1 MLTKRIIPCLDVK
14 AGRVV
19 KGINFKDLRDAGDP
33 AELAETYMKE
43 GADELVLLDISA
55 SEERRGT
62 MARWVQDV
70 ADRLTIPFTVGGGIS
85 SADQARELVS
95 IGADKISLNT
105 AAVDNPSLISRCAN
119 ILGSQAVVVAIDV
132 KKKGKSWKV
141 FTHGGNLETSLNCLD
156 WIEQVESMGCGEILL
171 TSMDGDGTKEGYD
184 LELLTEASKRT
195 SVPIIAS
202 GGAGSAEHIAQALES
217 GAQAALA
224 ASIFHYGILRIKE
237 VKEHLLGRGIPVR
250 IGE

>member
-105 AAVDNPSLISRCAN
+105 AAVDNPSLISRCADL
-119 ILGSQAVVVAIDV
+119 LGSQAVVVAVDV

-171 TSMDGDGTKEGYD
+171 TSMDGDGT
-184 LELLTEASKRT
+184 
-195 SVPIIAS
+195 
-202 GGAGSAEHIAQALES
+202 
-217 GAQAALA
+217 
-224 ASIFHYGILRIKE
+224 
-237 VKEHLLGRGIPVR
+237 
-250 IGE
+250 

>member
-85 SADQARELVS
+85 SADQARELIS

-105 AAVDNPSLISRCAN
+105 AAVDNPSLISRCADL
-119 ILGSQAVVVAIDV
+119 LGSQAVVVAIDV

-141 FTHGGNLETSLNCLD
+141 FTHGGSLETPLSCLD
-156 WIEQVESMGCGEILL
+156 WIEQVENMGCGEILL
-171 TSMDGDGTKEGYD
+171 TSMDGDGTKGGYD
-184 LELLTEASKRT
+184 LELLIEASKRT